1 VILVDTSAWIDFFRG
16 RDPLARVVD
25 QLLDADEVALCGP
38 VITELRRG
46 LRSRTERAR
55 VLPLLDG
62 CHRLDQPPALWEEAG
77 ELGALLGRRGATVKL
92 LDLLIA
98 AYALSHGVAVL
109 TRDLD
114 FERMRRAGL
123 RLLLVEV

>member
-1 VILVDTSAWIDFFRG
+1 MSSPGDLSD
-16 RDPLARVVD
+16 
-25 QLLDADEVALCGP
+25 
-38 VITELRRG
+38 
-46 LRSRTERAR
+46 RT
-55 VLPLLDG
+55 LPDLEKPASSDYALDG
-62 CHRLDQPPALWEEAG
+62 CHLLDQPPAFWEEAG

-109 TRDLD
+109 TRDAD

-123 RLLLVEV
+123 SLLLVEV